1 MDAIVSGKVEKPE
14 GSLGVFKVNNNYKFV
29 STYDE
34 ILISES
40 DYNTHFLKIVDKLQS
55 IILIAINHLPSYSNT
70 VTVPAFF
77 LHDGNASGYGDAGYG
92 TAISCYYSYNGWH
105 LAFKLNNTLSDINNC
120 ISSLEI
126 GTLETT

>member
-1 MDAIVSGKVEKPE
+1 MNAIVSGKVEKSE

-34 ILISES
+34 ILISEH
-40 DYNTHFLKIVDKLQS
+40 DYETHFLKIVDKLQS
-55 IILIAINHLPSYSNT
+55 IILIEINHLPSYSNT
-70 VTVPAFF
+70 VTVPAFY
-77 LHDGNASGYGDAGYG
+77 LHDGNASGYG
-92 TAISCYYSYNGWH
+92 TAISCDYSSNGWH

-126 GTLETT
+126 GTLE

>member
-1 MDAIVSGKVEKPE
+1 MDAIVAGKFEKPE

-34 ILISES
+34 ILISEH
-40 DYNTHFLKIVDKLQS
+40 DYDTHFLKIVDKLQS
-55 IILIAINHLPSYSNT
+55 IILIAINHLPFYSNT
-70 VTVPAFF
+70 VTVPAFY
-77 LHDGNASGYGDAGYG
+77 LYDGDASGYG
-92 TAISCYYSYNGWH
+92 TAISCYYSYNGWR